1 MNIPQR
7 LPRYDIIENELKIS
21 TQDIR
26 FHAVRRTL
34 PQRVR
39 DQLSHDLWAGS
50 TQSRFWALKIDSR
63 NPTDKKMRT

>member
-39 DQLSHDLWAGS
+39 DQLLGTLRSKTRRLLERGG
-50 TQSRFWALKIDSR
+50 
-63 NPTDKKMRT
+63 